1 MKASEIRNSD
11 LKNGWD
17 RDIWVWERK
26 VFKTLNSEPVLN
38 LPIIVKWNL
47 LWTEISS
54 SFYEV

>member
-17 RDIWVWERK
+17 WEIWVWERK

-47 LWTEISS
+47 LWTKIIS

>member
-11 LKNGWD
+11 LKSGWD

-38 LPIIVKWNL
+38 LFIIVKWNL

>member
-17 RDIWVWERK
+17 WEIWVWEKK
-26 VFKTLNSEPVLN
+26 VFKTLNSELVLN

-47 LWTEISS
+47 LWTKIIS